1 MGRFINK
8 LSGTSV
14 VNNKKH
20 EGHEEKPGDGK
31 DNNNT
36 MCLSGG
42 LQNFVKF
49 KKIVLELQ
57 KLNNK

>member
-1 MGRFINK
+1 MKGPTNKNKNIIMDRFINK

-20 EGHEEKPGDGK
+20 EGHEEKHGDGK
-31 DNNNT
+31 DNNNN

-42 LQNFVKF
+42 L
-49 KKIVLELQ
+49 
-57 KLNNK
+57 

>member
-1 MGRFINK
+1 MDRFINK

-31 DNNNT
+31 DNNNN

-42 LQNFVKF
+42 L
-49 KKIVLELQ
+49 
-57 KLNNK
+57 